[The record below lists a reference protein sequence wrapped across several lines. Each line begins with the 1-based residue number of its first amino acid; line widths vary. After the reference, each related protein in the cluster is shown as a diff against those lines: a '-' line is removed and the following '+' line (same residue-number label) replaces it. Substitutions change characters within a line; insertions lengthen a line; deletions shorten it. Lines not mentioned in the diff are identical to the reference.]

1 MSTHYDVVAE
11 PEGRWW
17 IVRVPS
23 LEITGQARNL
33 AEVDDV
39 AAEIIGLW
47 LDCPTS
53 EITTTVT
60 LKIPDSIQK
69 ILDKASTQEKEA
81 EQLARDARA
90 TRSAALHQLVDGGL
104 TITDTAKLVKL
115 SRQRV
120 SQLVTA

>member
-39 AAEIIGLW
+39 AAEIIGLG

-69 ILDKASTQEKEA
+69 ILDKASTRCAHNKKRRSSPTRRRRTHHHRHCEA
-81 EQLARDARA
+81 CKTFETTSKPARHCI
-90 TRSAALHQLVDGGL
+90 T
-104 TITDTAKLVKL
+104 TI
-115 SRQRV
+115 
-120 SQLVTA
+120 